1 MLNRLAFIVDDPCT
15 SGRTEPTGALIFTAW
30 PARCD
35 TLPEVEVE
43 DAHELGEAV
52 ERIVA
57 DVGFSGTVRV
67 DRGGRARF
75 ECATGM
81 AHRGLG
87 VPNSTTTQFGV
98 ASGTKTLTALTVM
111 TLVERD
117 EITLDTTAR
126 SLLGTDLPLIDDG
139 VTVEH
144 LLVHRSGIGDYLD
157 EDVVT
162 DFNENV
168 MTVPVHELATTEDYL
183 RVLDGHPTKFAP
195 GDAVRVLQRR
205 LRRAGAARRTGHRHA
220 LPRTR
225 RASGSAGP
233 PAWST
238 RRSCVRTS
246 CPAAPRSATS
256 TTTDCGRTC
265 SISRSGGAATA
276 VSTRRPPMSTHSGRP
291 VLGGR
296 VVAAATVDEMV
307 RPHTDVT
314 GEEAV
319 QYGFGFFIDARTG
332 RLSMHGFDAGVG
344 FVSVHDRARGITH
357 TVMSNQS
364 RGAWPVSQRI
374 DALVGTTV

>member
-1 MLNRLAFIVDDPCT
+1 M
-15 SGRTEPTGALIFTAW
+15 
-30 PARCD
+30 
-35 TLPEVEVE
+35 EVE

-67 DRGGRARF
+67 DRGGRVAF

-117 EITLDTTAR
+117 EMTLDTTAR

-168 MTVPVHELATTEDYL
+168 QPGPVHELVTTEDYL

-195 GDAVRVLQRR
+195 GTRFSYSNGGYVVLALLAERATGTPFDELVADRVCGPAGMVDTAFLRSDELPGRAAIGYLDDDGLRTNVFHLPVRGSGDGGIYTTTADV
-205 LRRAGAARRTGHRHA
+205 HA
-220 LPRTR
+220 LWE
-225 RASGSAGP
+225 A
-233 PAWST
+233 
-238 RRSCVRTS
+238 
-246 CPAAPRSATS
+246 
-256 TTTDCGRTC
+256 
-265 SISRSGGAATA
+265 
-276 VSTRRPPMSTHSGRP
+276 

-357 TVMSNQS
+357 TVISNQT